1 MNNFKDYL
9 LKIRPI
15 IEKIFYFIFSLLIS
29 ISFSPLFKL
38 PFSNEYA
45 IENPLNNVGFNPNN
59 NYLTIAFI
67 IISTV
72 GLYFLFLYLANTRF
86 KWILKSTII
95 LSLVLIFSFTTFL
108 STGPAYANSEGYA
121 DEFHSGEQL
130 SPTHALREGDDLYSE
145 IFFLR
150 GAGVDVIFPSI
161 GASLFGEA
169 IGSFLFLGDAMRVLA
184 LIAFLVF
191 IAILIPDI
199 LIFGVIAYLFYSSAA
214 LSLFEFR
221 DIIVWM
227 IFALMYFAF
236 KQRTSPKVTYAF
248 FIATGALIG
257 LSPFV
262 SIDRGIGLLAIGAG
276 MAIILLFFSKDK
288 NNAYKFNPRK
298 YKDNWKNSAAL
309 LFGVVLGVIVPS
321 VLIGWDGF
329 INFVKMSFL
338 EIPKYG
344 GLLVSQPYPPFE
356 YESILFWSPVL
367 IAIAS
372 IILMITIYRINLI
385 RYFNTLI
392 PLSALLL
399 FSVYALK
406 IGSNRIALGKLVTAT
421 TPLMLA
427 AALLLILSCVLIY
440 KHKSARLVLIA
451 PTVIL
456 ASCMIVFS
464 QLDITKLFTP
474 TDSSV
479 VQAKSYIHKVK
490 QPDNFWI
497 SPEMKEVKDYV
508 QRNTT
513 PDDYLF
519 SFTSNAMYYYV
530 TDRKNPSRFYI
541 NWYTDP
547 SPYETELLESLKE
560 RPPKIVIYSNNT
572 WTDAPDT
579 ISMAIRTPKV
589 NEWLLA
595 EYPVSTTIGQ
605 TVILS
610 R

>member
-1 MNNFKDYL
+1 
-9 LKIRPI
+9 
-15 IEKIFYFIFSLLIS
+15 
-29 ISFSPLFKL
+29 
-38 PFSNEYA
+38 
-45 IENPLNNVGFNPNN
+45 
-59 NYLTIAFI
+59 
-67 IISTV
+67 
-72 GLYFLFLYLANTRF
+72 
-86 KWILKSTII
+86 
-95 LSLVLIFSFTTFL
+95 
-108 STGPAYANSEGYA
+108 
-121 DEFHSGEQL
+121 
-130 SPTHALREGDDLYSE
+130 
-145 IFFLR
+145 
-150 GAGVDVIFPSI
+150 
-161 GASLFGEA
+161 
-169 IGSFLFLGDAMRVLA
+169 
-184 LIAFLVF
+184 
-191 IAILIPDI
+191 
-199 LIFGVIAYLFYSSAA
+199 
-214 LSLFEFR
+214 
-221 DIIVWM
+221 
-227 IFALMYFAF
+227 
-236 KQRTSPKVTYAF
+236 
-248 FIATGALIG
+248 
-257 LSPFV
+257 
-262 SIDRGIGLLAIGAG
+262 
-276 MAIILLFFSKDK
+276 
-288 NNAYKFNPRK
+288 
-298 YKDNWKNSAAL
+298 
-309 LFGVVLGVIVPS
+309 
-321 VLIGWDGF
+321 
-329 INFVKMSFL
+329 MSFL

-344 GLLVSQPYPPFE
+344 GLLVSQPYPSFG

-372 IILMITIYRINLI
+372 IILMITVYKISSF

-421 TPLMLA
+421 TPLILA

-440 KHKSARLVLIA
+440 KYKSARLILIA
-451 PTVIL
+451 PTAIL
-456 ASCMIVFS
+456 ASCMIAFS

-474 TDSSV
+474 TNSSV
-479 VQAKSYIHKVK
+479 VQAKSYIHKIR

-547 SPYETELLESLKE
+547 SPYEMELLDSLKK
-560 RPPKIVIYSNNT
+560 RPPKMVIYSNNT

-579 ISMAIRTPKV
+579 ISMTVRTPKV